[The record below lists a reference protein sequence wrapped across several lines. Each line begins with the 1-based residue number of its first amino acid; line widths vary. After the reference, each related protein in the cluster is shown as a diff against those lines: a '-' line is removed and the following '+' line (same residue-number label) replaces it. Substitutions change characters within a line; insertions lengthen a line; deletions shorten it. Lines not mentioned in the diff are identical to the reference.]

1 MFFVLNKNAFA
12 VQEKNSQSLVVK
24 FRITIN
30 EM

>member
-1 MFFVLNKNAFA
+1 MFFVLNKNTFA
-12 VQEKNSQSLVVK
+12 VQEKNSQNLVVK